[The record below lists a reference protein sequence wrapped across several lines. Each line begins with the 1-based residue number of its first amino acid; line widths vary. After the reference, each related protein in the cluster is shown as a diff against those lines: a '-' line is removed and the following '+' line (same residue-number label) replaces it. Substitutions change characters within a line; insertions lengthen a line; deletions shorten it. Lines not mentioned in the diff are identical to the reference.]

1 MRTGKLLQ
9 SLNFESPWTALFFN
23 HSPNTY
29 IVACTDAIFV
39 IDANTQF
46 MQPFDDT
53 PQRVCYSPHS
63 LALSADDAV
72 LCAGCFSNGQANVC
86 VYNTTSRIRLWI
98 YSTGFNIGA
107 VLTLDQHVL
116 ATVFLCQPTFLRDL
130 NIGANVSTL
139 VLDLNTG
146 VHVASLQDGNCNIVG
161 LGVVEG

>member
-1 MRTGKLLQ
+1 
-9 SLNFESPWTALFFN
+9 
-23 HSPNTY
+23 
-29 IVACTDAIFV
+29 VACTDAIFV

-63 LALSADDAV
+63 LTLSADDAV
-72 LCAGCFSNGQANVC
+72 LCAGCFSNGQASVC

-116 ATVFLCQPTFLRDL
+116 TTVFLCQPTFLQDL